1 MNCADSTVE
10 TRICLLQNNE
20 CADSPDGSPRINFA
34 ARDIA
39 DGILSLVYSVCLVWM
54 TLDQTFSSASAATV
68 ASSEMPVGSSRP
80 ISVWKALTAFRG
92 TLSYTPGSTSLS
104 WC

>member
-39 DGILSLVYSVCLVWM
+39 DGILSLV
-54 TLDQTFSSASAATV
+54 
-68 ASSEMPVGSSRP
+68 
-80 ISVWKALTAFRG
+80 
-92 TLSYTPGSTSLS
+92 
-104 WC
+104 